1 MIHAPSLYDLDIFFL
16 HKGAVGF
23 FRIIALGKPTAKID
37 PFLISL
43 PRFHDPLLLT
53 RTTYMN
59 DMPII
64 ADKQGIEDKTAHK
77 KKAGLLLSL
86 TGLLLSLVLFF
97 LFRNKLVG
105 RDTLDRP

>member
-1 MIHAPSLYDLDIFFL
+1 
-16 HKGAVGF
+16 
-23 FRIIALGKPTAKID
+23 
-37 PFLISL
+37 
-43 PRFHDPLLLT
+43 
-53 RTTYMN
+53 MN

-105 RDTLDRP
+105 GDTLDRP

>member
-1 MIHAPSLYDLDIFFL
+1 
-16 HKGAVGF
+16 
-23 FRIIALGKPTAKID
+23 
-37 PFLISL
+37 
-43 PRFHDPLLLT
+43 
-53 RTTYMN
+53 MN

-77 KKAGLLLSL
+77 KKAGLLSL